1 MVEMIL
7 LLVAAITLVAFSTAA
22 KPHHWYYLV
31 DNVTINECRKF
42 DNVRDAMEILELCR
56 QDGHEVY
63 LKRFRT

>member
-7 LLVAAITLVAFSTAA
+7 LLVTAMVLVIFSTAN
-22 KPHHWYYLV
+22 KPRHWYYLV

-63 LKRFRT
+63 LKRFRV